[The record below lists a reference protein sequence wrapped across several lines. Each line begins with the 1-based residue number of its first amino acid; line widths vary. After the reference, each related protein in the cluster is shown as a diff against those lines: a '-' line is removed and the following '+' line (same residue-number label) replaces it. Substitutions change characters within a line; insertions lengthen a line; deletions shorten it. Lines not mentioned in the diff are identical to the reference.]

1 MNDNRT
7 IYEEYGIF
15 SIKNSKTKSFG
26 KIKINE
32 IGEIDLYLMENLA
45 TIENIDQSIPGKLSD
60 GVFFG
65 KIKDTAQSIIAITQN
80 TFKTTFRESQN
91 YNVSHCLVFE
101 NSINR
106 YNSYY
111 EKNNATSMTLDISS
125 CLYWFPKEFSD
136 GFYIKDW
143 NTPTGKIKIIF
154 SNKKLLL
161 SIDFLKRKNYVDC
174 LIYHKNI
181 IRFIVTFL
189 CGCLEINF
197 PEITYS
203 NREKAIVYHREQHPI
218 KDYRKYFEEYTPL
231 HYDIIG
237 EKLGFYLSKYLEN
250 YSFYNQSYY
259 LYTFNI
265 FQKASLE
272 HQFSTLAWGFEVL
285 MDKRF
290 FVEKENISTEE
301 RELIDSCLNFLIS
314 NNCISG
320 DKRKSWR
327 RKLLRKSA
335 KTLGEKIEYTILYL
349 FPALDKEPV
358 KNFSISYSDMRN
370 DISHRGGIDKLG
382 NQPNYEN
389 MQVYMEC
396 VRFFYLSLLMLCIGI
411 HRSDIEKL
419 FKPYYHLYKGC
430 DKSIRALKKEKILKS
445 I

>member
-1 MNDNRT
+1 MDDNKI

-32 IGEIDLYLMENLA
+32 IGEIDLYLMKNLT

-65 KIKDTAQSIIAITQN
+65 KIKDISQSVIAITQN

-91 YNVSHCLVFE
+91 YNVSHCLIFE

-106 YNSYY
+106 YNLYY
-111 EKNNATSMTLDISS
+111 EKNNVTSMTLDISS
-125 CLYWFPKEFSD
+125 CLYWFPKNFTD
-136 GFYIKDW
+136 NYYTKDW
-143 NTPTGKIKIIF
+143 NTPTGIIRIIF
-154 SNKKLLL
+154 SNEKLLL
-161 SIDFLKRKNYVDC
+161 KIDFLKRKSYSDC

-189 CGCLEINF
+189 CSCLEINF

-203 NREKAIVYHREQHPI
+203 NGEKAIIYHREQHPI
-218 KDYRKYFEEYTPL
+218 KDSRKFFEEYTPVD
-231 HYDIIG
+231 YDIMG
-237 EKLGFYLSKYLEN
+237 EKFGFYLSEYLEQ

-265 FQKASLE
+265 FQKSNLE

-285 MDKRF
+285 MDKKF
-290 FVEKENISTEE
+290 FVEKESISTEE
-301 RELIDSCLNFLIS
+301 RNLIDSCLNFLIS
-314 NNCISG
+314 NDYISG
-320 DKRKSWR
+320 DKRKIWR
-327 RKLLRKSA
+327 KKLLRKSE
-335 KTLGEKIEYTILYL
+335 KSLGEKIESTILHL
-349 FPALDKEPV
+349 FPTLDKESV

-370 DISHRGGIDKLG
+370 DISHRGGIDRLG

-411 HRSDIEKL
+411 PHSDIEKL
-419 FKPYYHLYKGC
+419 FEPYYHLYKGC
-430 DKSIRALKKEKILKS
+430 DKPIRALKKEKILKS